1 MCLGS
6 QITLEC
12 SILENR
18 TVATVFR
25 GSAFNCSESH
35 DEIILLHTEE
45 NPTKSCNDGLI
56 FGYTK
61 PRINGDWLHT
71 TVLNVNLTSDII
83 GSTITC
89 SNDDG
94 STEKE
99 IGNYTVI
106 QNCADTDSTTGIA
119 TNNLFGNIIY
129 KVINC
134 RKLCHFNI
142 SYKWQHIK

>member
-25 GSAFNCSESH
+25 GSAFNCSESR

-61 PRINGDWLHT
+61 PRRNGDWLHT

-89 SNDDG
+89 SYDNG
-94 STEKE
+94 TTEE
-99 IGNYTVI
+99 VIGNYTLI
-106 QNCADTDSTTGIA
+106 LNCADTDTTTG
-119 TNNLFGNIIY
+119 TSNDNLFGNTY

-134 RKLCHFNI
+134 RKLYHFNI
-142 SYKWQHIK
+142 SYEWKHIK